1 MLHLALLP
9 LKINVLEYEYS
20 ILACNDDV
28 SYNLLQNALVY
39 DLTTHPGLSKFIIK
53 LIVTFSGVKLLVEG
67 KNKQLL
73 APQ

>member
-1 MLHLALLP
+1 MMTSATIYYKMHLFT
-9 LKINVLEYEYS
+9 I
-20 ILACNDDV
+20 
-28 SYNLLQNALVY
+28 Y